1 MVKHARILKS
11 ASFDHIVIGCG
22 TAGSIVVSRLSAAEF
37 KVLVLE
43 RGNNISWSNPIITE
57 PKTWTSVSDIQSVEW
72 GYESIPQKHLK
83 DRIIKL
89 SAAKALG
96 GCQVV
101 FSLELK
107 QLH

>member
-1 MVKHARILKS
+1 MPGAPLHL
-11 ASFDHIVIGCG
+11 
-22 TAGSIVVSRLSAAEF
+22 
-37 KVLVLE
+37 
-43 RGNNISWSNPIITE
+43 NPAL
-57 PKTWTSVSDIQSVEW
+57 VSDIPSVEW